1 MANCFRL
8 SAPKLKGRPRKRKK
22 PRTRGC
28 LTGLAAQLPSGKT
41 ASAGGGGAGSDS
53 DGGSD
58 SSESSATAGPVF
70 KNGGSLKQ
78 GSREALSAG
87 SLALRHTKEEAEFLK
102 KLVDFMDKRGTPI
115 DRLPMIGV
123 MPGKGWLL

>member
-1 MANCFRL
+1 M
-8 SAPKLKGRPRKRKK
+8 
-22 PRTRGC
+22 
-28 LTGLAAQLPSGKT
+28 AAQLPSGKT

-123 MPGKGWLL
+123 MPGKKAGFCDQTTPYSSQLRICRLFLLCNLGLFFISH